1 MLRVGARAHEPVPE
15 AREAGEPSGT
25 GDNRSMPNPLPELS
39 SLAATL
45 DDLTRRVSVMAEGSA
60 AGDETLSAELFEIE
74 RDLRTAA
81 RRLDRLLTESPTRP

>member
-1 MLRVGARAHEPVPE
+1 
-15 AREAGEPSGT
+15 
-25 GDNRSMPNPLPELS
+25 MPNPLPELS

-45 DDLTRRVSVMAEGSA
+45 DDLTRRVSVMAEASA

-81 RRLDRLLTESPTRP
+81 RRLDRLLTESPARR